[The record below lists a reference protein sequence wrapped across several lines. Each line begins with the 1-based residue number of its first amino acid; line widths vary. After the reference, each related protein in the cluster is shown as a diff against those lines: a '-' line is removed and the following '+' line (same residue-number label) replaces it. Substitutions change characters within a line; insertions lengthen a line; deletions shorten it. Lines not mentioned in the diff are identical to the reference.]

1 MEDSQQ
7 HVHHEPVDPAQPD
20 RFPRGG
26 SIDRR
31 ERKRVL
37 GKEETTT
44 NSDHETRKTD
54 ARQDRTWDQTAALLT
69 SIEAFAS
76 GDATFGGKPRTTTG
90 PPKGTGVVSQAAD
103 QPDMA
108 GRQSG
113 HWRKT
118 GKRTT
123 CPPGGR
129 RIIRVLRVMM
139 HSDPDSLK
147 ASCRSL
153 EHTPKLACPVFH
165 KALTSQFA
173 SRTTRQANHWSQMSS
188 TQKPLKPWWGDG
200 PRPTRE
206 EMDRR
211 ADEAYVSCAQCRLK
225 GSIPNLFPTLCHT
238 VRLSAS
244 RM

>member
-1 MEDSQQ
+1 MPPSGASL
-7 HVHHEPVDPAQPD
+7 AQP
-20 RFPRGG
+20 PGHQ
-26 SIDRR
+26 
-31 ERKRVL
+31 
-37 GKEETTT
+37 KEP
-44 NSDHETRKTD
+44 
-54 ARQDRTWDQTAALLT
+54 ALLARLRINQT
-69 SIEAFAS
+69 S
-76 GDATFGGKPRTTTG
+76 T
-90 PPKGTGVVSQAAD
+90 VVVDKS
-103 QPDMA
+103 PNRIVCLSLSKMA

-139 HSDPDSLK
+139 HPDPDSLK

-153 EHTPKLACPVFH
+153 WHTPKLACPVFH